1 MIATL
6 LHAETFI
13 GIPRWT
19 CAKHFGSC
27 GMLCGCCRAAM
38 QEGFGACLVC
48 AYYTPKC
55 ETIFR
60 NIFAYMSEEPKP
72 ELISLRSLCRT
83 AIQKEISMRIAS
95 FVPMAASWST
105 SMRSGTVVAK
115 VILTLMYQLEADFH

>member
-1 MIATL
+1 MY
-6 LHAETFI
+6 
-13 GIPRWT
+13 G
-19 CAKHFGSC
+19 AKPV
-27 GMLCGCCRAAM
+27 
-38 QEGFGACLVC
+38 LVC
-48 AYYTPKC
+48 VYYTPEC